1 MAENSQAQTKTI
13 TASGRAREARAGSAG
28 QDAGA
33 SKEVL
38 TKESLRKIGEGL
50 NGRHW
55 QTDIASRLGDSKSQ
69 MSRYLKGDRQ
79 LSPLLPRHLQ
89 FILNQ
94 RIEEIAALLN
104 TPGMPYAGTPEAQE
118 VEETIRAALDK
129 IPGSRPPRKR
139 SGATIA

>member
-1 MAENSQAQTKTI
+1 MAETSQAKLKTH
-13 TASGRAREARAGSAG
+13 TAHGRTREAGAGSVGA
-28 QDAGA
+28 DAGA
-33 SKEVL
+33 HKEVL

-89 FILNQ
+89 HILVQ
-94 RIEEIAALLN
+94 RMEEIAALLN
-104 TPGMPYAGTPEAQE
+104 TPGMPYAGTPEA
-118 VEETIRAALDK
+118 VEAEEAIRAALGK
-129 IPGSRPPRKR
+129 VPGSRPPRKR
-139 SGATIA
+139 SGATLA